1 MMGRVM
7 WNEFF
12 NNTDWPMASAVT
24 CVMVLLLL
32 VPLALFQYNQVKQQE
47 QPAGAQMNGPNK
59 TLRALALGLG
69 ISSCMCPS
77 SA

>member
-12 NNTDWPMASAVT
+12 NNTDRDGLGGDLRD
-24 CVMVLLLL
+24 VLLLL

-47 QPAGAQMNGPNK
+47 QAGGAQMNGPNK
-59 TLRALALGLG
+59 TLRALALGWG